1 MSAGTLVRQR
11 APRTPKREADVRV
24 SVLAK
29 TPLAARG
36 VARLAAAVLKA
47 ERARTA
53 ALSITFVTP
62 ARIRSLNRKHFRRN
76 RPTDVIAFALGDP
89 PLVGD
94 VYICPAVA
102 AREATRAGTTIQ
114 DELRRLVVHGVL
126 HTLGWEHP
134 EGARGRLASAMW
146 RRQERHVRAHGKLA
160 R

>member
-1 MSAGTLVRQR
+1 MT
-11 APRTPKREADVRV
+11 DVRV

-29 TPLAARG
+29 TPLSAAG
-36 VARLAAAVLKA
+36 VARLACAVLRA

-53 ALSITFVTP
+53 ALSITFVSP
-62 ARIRSLNRKHFRRN
+62 ARIRALNRSHFRRD
-76 RPTDVIAFALGDP
+76 RPTDVIAFALKGP

-102 AREATRAGTTIQ
+102 AREAARAGTTIK

-126 HTLGWEHP
+126 HALGYEHP
-134 EGARGRLASAMW
+134 GSARGRLASAMW